1 GAMVRQW
8 WAMKVRAGASRSRR
22 PTSAV
27 NYNGTWQR
35 VEAADCLNK
44 DSIERDADRW
54 AAIAGAHRHCLL
66 ELAETKSMDSTG
78 VAVLVH
84 LKKQL
89 RLSGRQ
95 LILLSPSPA
104 VRRALKA

>member
-1 GAMVRQW
+1 
-8 WAMKVRAGASRSRR
+8 
-22 PTSAV
+22 
-27 NYNGTWQR
+27 
-35 VEAADCLNK
+35 
-44 DSIERDADRW
+44 
-54 AAIAGAHRHCLL
+54 
-66 ELAETKSMDSTG
+66 MDSTG

-104 VRRALKA
+104 VRRALKAMRLESFFAVADDALQARAMIGARLRVPKRGAFMDQAA